1 MDKLFHI
8 QLSRTFAAITLS
20 LGLILG
26 AGASIANAAGGAP
39 KPEKQE
45 WSFNG
50 IFGTYDRGALRRG
63 FQVYSEVCAGCHAL
77 GLIAYRNLGDIG
89 FSEDEI
95 KEIAVEFEVE
105 DGPDDEGEMYM
116 RPALPADHMVPPF
129 ANDNA
134 ARSSNNGALPP
145 DLSLMVKARFG
156 GADYLYA
163 LMTGYKED
171 APDGFELSEDM
182 NYNTYF
188 PGHQIAMAPPLEDE
202 MVEYADGTPA
212 TLQQHARDI
221 STFLAW
227 TASPEMEE
235 RKSLGIKTILF
246 LIVLTAMMYALKRQI
261 WAKLH

>member
-1 MDKLFHI
+1 
-8 QLSRTFAAITLS
+8 
-20 LGLILG
+20 
-26 AGASIANAAGGAP
+26 
-39 KPEKQE
+39 
-45 WSFNG
+45 
-50 IFGTYDRGALRRG
+50 
-63 FQVYSEVCAGCHAL
+63 
-77 GLIAYRNLGDIG
+77 
-89 FSEDEI
+89 
-95 KEIAVEFEVE
+95 
-105 DGPDDEGEMYM
+105 
-116 RPALPADHMVPPF
+116 
-129 ANDNA
+129 
-134 ARSSNNGALPP
+134 
-145 DLSLMVKARFG
+145 
-156 GADYLYA
+156 
-163 LMTGYKED
+163 MTGYKED

-227 TASPEMEE
+227 TASPEMDE

>member
-8 QLSRTFAAITLS
+8 QPSRTVAAITLS

-26 AGASIANAAGGAP
+26 AGAGSANAAGGAP

-50 IFGTYDRGALRRG
+50 MFGTFDRGALRRG
-63 FQVYSEVCAGCHAL
+63 FQVYSEVCASCHAL
-77 GLIAYRNLGDIG
+77 GLIAYRNLEDIG

-95 KEIAVEFEVE
+95 KEIAAEAEVE

-116 RPALPADHMVPPF
+116 RPAIPADRMVPPF

-145 DLSLMVKARFG
+145 DLSLMVKARIG
-156 GADYLYA
+156 GADYLYG

-171 APDGFELSEDM
+171 APDGFELSEGM

-188 PGHQIAMAPPLEDE
+188 PGHQIAMAPPLDDD

-212 TLQQHARDI
+212 TLQQHARDVT
-221 STFLAW
+221 TFLAW

-246 LIVLTAMMYALKRQI
+246 LIVLTAMMYALKKKI

>member
-26 AGASIANAAGGAP
+26 AGASIVNAAGGAP

-95 KEIAVEFEVE
+95 KEIAAEFEVE